1 MKNSSQS
8 LFSMITGN
16 PWDSM
21 SLIPVLQKGRGNN
34 TLKVKGRQGCM
45 KTVLVLLLIGFM
57 YRPLQ
62 AEEVK
67 IPSVPSEMEFAGMKL
82 KITDAARRDIQKDVD
97 MLRKSPKYFNIK
109 LDRVRL
115 YFPIVEKVLK
125 EEGIPDDFK
134 YLSVQESALI
144 SDAVSTSNAVGFW
157 QFKDFTGREVGLR
170 IDRNIDERM
179 NIVASTRG
187 AAKYFKRHNFFFRN
201 WVYTVLAH
209 MTGRGGAQKYVDS
222 NKFGDT
228 KMTINEKTHWY
239 IKRFLAHKIA
249 FEKELNGS
257 HSEGLKLVEYKQAG
271 GKTLGQV
278 ADNFDVDEELVTK
291 YNKWLKRGKVPTEK
305 EYSVIVPVVDRVP
318 KALIAANKTKTIQTP
333 VSRPAI
339 ALGNDLNRNKTIFIK
354 INGIQSILAK
364 TNESVEA
371 MAAEGGITVSRFV
384 KYNDLKD
391 TDPIK
396 EGEVYYLKR
405 KKNRAKV
412 YYHTAEPGESLWDIS
427 QKFGIKLNRLAKM
440 NRMSII
446 DQPETGRLM
455 WLRKKRPKDVPV
467 EIKELPTNEQ
477 IEEILGAPL
486 NEQRVEPT
494 QGTVEESSLNS
505 SRNENAPQNETEPSN
520 TITAHE
526 EKHTVVKGET
536 LYSISKLYNIEVVA
550 LMELNQTNGAIS
562 IGQELLLP
570 KGAGIEEP
578 AETEEDKE
586 EIDMENETDVTFHV
600 VEPGDTMYKISKKYK
615 ITVDKL
621 LELNQKDNFD
631 ISIGEKLIIKE

>member
-1 MKNSSQS
+1 MLANS
-8 LFSMITGN
+8 LKTGFVLCFGCFMSMA
-16 PWDSM
+16 
-21 SLIPVLQKGRGNN
+21 V
-34 TLKVKGRQGCM
+34 V
-45 KTVLVLLLIGFM
+45 
-57 YRPLQ
+57 

-209 MTGRGGAQKYVDS
+209 MTGKGGAQKYVDS

-239 IKRFLAHKIA
+239 VKRFLAHKIA
-249 FEKELNGS
+249 FEKEVKGV

-271 GKTLGQV
+271 GKTLSQV
-278 ADNFDVDEELVTK
+278 ADNFDVDEELLTK

-305 EYSVIVPVVDRVP
+305 EYSVIVPVVDRLP
-318 KALIAANKTKTIQTP
+318 KALIAANKTKTIQSP
-333 VSRPAI
+333 VSRPTI
-339 ALGNDLNRNKTIFIK
+339 ELGNDLNRNKTIFIK

-364 TNESVEA
+364 ANESIEA

-384 KYNDLKD
+384 KYNDLKE

-396 EGEVYYLKR
+396 EGEVYYLRR

-427 QKFGIKLNRLAKM
+427 QKFGVNLNRLAKM

-446 DQPETGRLM
+446 DEPQPGQLM

-467 EIKELPTNEQ
+467 EIKELPTREEM
-477 IEEILGAPL
+477 EEILGAPL
-486 NEQRVEPT
+486 QTERVEPVR
-494 QGTVEESSLNS
+494 QTVEESSLNPPKRNTA
-505 SRNENAPQNETEPSN
+505 RNEESEDVSERP
-520 TITAHE
+520 IRDK
-526 EKHTVVKGET
+526 KHTVEKGET
-536 LYSISKLYNIEVVA
+536 LYSISKIYQVEVVD

-562 IGQELLLP
+562 VGQALVIPKNEL
-570 KGAGIEEP
+570 
-578 AETEEDKE
+578 AERPLETTEVKE
-586 EIDMENETDVTFHV
+586 ENEEESEEVLTFHV